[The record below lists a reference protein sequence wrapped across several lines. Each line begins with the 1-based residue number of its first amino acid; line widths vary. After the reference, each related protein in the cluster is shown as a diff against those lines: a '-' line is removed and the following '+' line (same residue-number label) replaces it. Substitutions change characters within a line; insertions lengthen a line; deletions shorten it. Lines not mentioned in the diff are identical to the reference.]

1 MRQVI
6 SKTLLDNEIDYD
18 TKTMASAVFK
28 CCVFCSKQISEQ
40 LMTYPLYGTLIDPAK

>member
-18 TKTMASAVFK
+18 TKTVASAVFK
-28 CCVFCSKQISEQ
+28 CCVLCSKQISKP
-40 LMTYPLYGTLIDPAK
+40 LMTYPLYDTLIDPAQ

>member
-6 SKTLLDNEIDYD
+6 SKTLLNNEIDYG

-28 CCVFCSKQISEQ
+28 CCIFCSKQISKP
-40 LMTYPLYGTLIDPAK
+40 LMTYPLYDTLIDPAK